1 MKNRFKRLG
10 YVSFG
15 AFCLLLLCGVAS
27 SCSDDYDLDETS
39 PSFLGESIYDELKS
53 RSDRSFQTVVR
64 LIDDLGYA
72 DVLSKTRSTTL
83 FVADD
88 AAYAEF
94 FKTTTWKDAN
104 NAPVRSYEQLTTS
117 QKRLLLRGAMLN
129 SPYTMEMLANTSGGG
144 KNLCLR
150 RETSSTAIDSIP
162 YWMNT
167 DLPKFQYEPE
177 EGEGENSPNRIDLW
191 SYYRNGRSK
200 GVPYDNGKPKTGM
213 YMSIDNNNPMMSH
226 FLEGQ
231 MMDKNITHDDIAFI
245 LNQPEGSWP
254 NGSAGGTRSYIY
266 NRMVQEQDVTCL
278 NGYYNVLDNV
288 LVTPPNM
295 AEVIR
300 SNGETNYFSEML
312 DRFSLPYYDA
322 TLTRNF
328 RDIHPTD
335 AKIDS
340 VFVKRYV
347 ATNTVSGI
355 IDEDINGRSLA
366 DYPKLSFDPGW
377 NTYAASTTI
386 SKENDMAAMFVPS
399 DEALKKYFL
408 TDAGVV
414 LMNRYAKKPN
424 TEENL
429 SYNLAQIPLEVIAE
443 LINNLMKDS
452 FNETVPSKYLTIM
465 NDAQDNMFP
474 KSDYPTIAAYKG
486 LIEKTLL
493 ANNGVVYVFNRVI
506 SPAAYASVSAPVLY
520 SNNTKIMNSVLTA
533 DESYINSTQYNNAP
547 LKQYFNTY
555 LKAMQSRFSLFV
567 PTDEGLYKYGYVD
580 PIQTARGKSTALYW
594 RFRHANITAS
604 GNVPRLPIDMIG
616 YKYNEA
622 TGPQDTDK
630 TGSNKDS
637 EKNETK
643 YISRANDNLN
653 LDYGQSKRAL
663 MIEMVNQHILVHE
676 DAENR
681 GVYTNNRQY
690 YRTRGNAPL
699 IIVNRGSESAL
710 GKGMTIQGGYQ
721 RYLELDDNPAN
732 DYVATVTDGYDM
744 SRETNG
750 YGNGMTYMIDRPI
763 QPTMRSV
770 YQTIGDKKANAE
782 FSEFY
787 TQCNTFKEKVL
798 EDAGFKDPFMSITDP
813 TKQSQMWTNE
823 QNKFRIFMPRTIPSY
838 ATANTSNN
846 LVRFFNNYHY
856 TVYVPTND
864 AMNAAYSL
872 GLPKWSQIEKFINDG
887 KKANG
892 GVLSDEN
899 KQKAQAMIIC
909 LVNFLKYHFQDEAF
923 YVDKVTNPGV
933 NCQTQCMDNVT
944 NAYLQINVSQS
955 PDNITLKDE
964 SGATVSV
971 NTSKCNLLT
980 RDASIDNSSAA
991 SARYI
996 RNSSYAVIHQID
1008 TPLNFIRNFS
1018 GRYDDAWKTS
1028 SSARKFAE
1036 KYRIRK

>member
-10 YVSFG
+10 YVFIS
-15 AFCLLLLCGVAS
+15 AFCLLLTCGVAS

-53 RSDRSFQTVVR
+53 RGDRSFQTVIR

-88 AAYAEF
+88 AAYANF
-94 FKTTTWKDAN
+94 FSTTTWKDAN

-162 YWMNT
+162 YWRY
-167 DLPKFQYEPE
+167 DALPKFQYEAE
-177 EGEGENSPNRIDLW
+177 EGEDVNSPNRIDLW
-191 SYYRNGRSK
+191 NWYRVGRHEIDAK
-200 GVPYDNGKPKTGM
+200 DGM
-213 YMSIDNNNPMMSH
+213 YMALDATNPMMTH

-231 MMDKNITHDDIAFI
+231 MNDKNITHEDVAFVI
-245 LNQPEGSWP
+245 GLPAGSWP

-266 NRMVQEQDVTCL
+266 NRLVQEQDVTCL

-300 SNGETNYFSEML
+300 TNGQTNYFSEML
-312 DRFSLPYYDA
+312 DRFSLPFYNL
-322 TLTRNF
+322 TLTQNF
-328 RDIHPTD
+328 RDLHPGD
-335 AKIDS
+335 SKIDS
-340 VFVKRYV
+340 VFQKRYV
-347 ATNTVSGI
+347 ATNTPSGI
-355 IDEDINGRSLA
+355 INEDMNGRSLA

-377 NTYAASTTI
+377 NTYAASSTV
-386 SKENDMAAMFVPS
+386 SRENDMAAMFVPS

-408 TDAGVV
+408 SDAGVV

-429 SYNLAQIPLEVIAE
+429 SYNLAQIPLEVVAE

-474 KSDYPTIAAYKG
+474 KSDYPSVDAYKG
-486 LIEKTLL
+486 LIDKSLI

-520 SNNTKIMNSVLTA
+520 SRNTRIMNAVLTA
-533 DESYINSTQYNNAP
+533 DESYINGTQYNNAP

-580 PIQTARGKSTALYW
+580 PVQTARGKSNAIYW
-594 RFRHANITAS
+594 RMRYANITAS
-604 GNVPRLPIDMIG
+604 GNAPRLPISMVG
-616 YKYNEA
+616 YVYNEN
-622 TGPQDTDK
+622 TGPQESDK
-630 TGSNKDS
+630 TKGTTTKS
-637 EKNETK
+637 E
-643 YISRANDNLN
+643 ANDNLN
-653 LDYGQSKRAL
+653 SGWGQTKRAI

-681 GVYTNNRQY
+681 GVYTNNRTY
-690 YRTRGNAPL
+690 YRSRGNAP
-699 IIVNRGSESAL
+699 IIIEDRGSEAQL
-710 GKGMTIQGGYQ
+710 GKGMKILGGYQ
-721 RYLELDDNPAN
+721 RYLNSDDVVDNN
-732 DYVATVTDGYDM
+732 HVATVTEGFDM

-750 YGNGMTYMIDRPI
+750 YGNGMTYMLDRPI

-770 YQTIGDKKANAE
+770 YQILGDKKANPE
-782 FSEFY
+782 FTEFY
-787 TQCNTFKEKVL
+787 TQCNTFKEQTLV
-798 EDAGFKDPFMSITDP
+798 DAGFKDQFASITDP
-813 TKQSQMWTNE
+813 TKLNQLWTNE
-823 QNKFRIFMPRTIPSY
+823 QNKFRFFMPRSGAYI
-838 ATANTSNN
+838 TASNSN
-846 LVRFFNNYHY
+846 LLVRFFNNYHY
-856 TVYVPTND
+856 TLYAPTND
-864 AMNAAYSL
+864 AMNAAYAL
-872 GLPKWSQIEKFINDG
+872 GLPKWSQIEKFISDA

-892 GVLSDEN
+892 GELTDEE
-899 KQKAQAMIIC
+899 KVKAQAMITC
-909 LVNFLKYHFQDEAF
+909 LVNFLKYHFQDESF
-923 YVDKVTNPGV
+923 YVDDVTNPGV

-944 NAYLQINVSQS
+944 NAYLQIRVSQTPGS
-955 PDNITLKDE
+955 ISLVDE
-964 SGATVSV
+964 SGATISV
-971 NTSKCNLLT
+971 DASKCNLLT
-980 RDASIDNSSAA
+980 RDASIDAAAA

-996 RNSSYAVIHQID
+996 RNSSYAVIHKVNS
-1008 TPLNFIRNFS
+1008 PLNFIKGFS
-1018 GRYDDAWKTS
+1018 GRYDDAWKS
-1028 SSARKFAE
+1028 SGLARKFVE